1 MIPVRNHPPFSP
13 HQSIELPGEP
23 NIQPFDCTAEG
34 NTVLGFE
41 QDVEMVTKNRPL
53 AYPCSELL
61 PAGSHRPL
69 HGSKTR
75 APTEAYHV
83 GPDSD
88 GDVLRVVGVQLGARN
103 VG

>member
-41 QDVEMVTKNRPL
+41 QDVEVVTKNRPL

-69 HGSKTR
+69 HPSKTR
-75 APTEAYHV
+75 PPTEAYDV
-83 GPDSD
+83 GPNVDA
-88 GDVLRVVGVQLGARN
+88 DVLRALGLLLQAPN
-103 VG
+103 